1 MNSVILSGRLTK
13 DPMGQS
19 TTSGMSIARFSLAV
33 SRGKD
38 KDGNEQTDYP
48 NCVAFGK
55 TAELVERYTAKGS
68 KVIVQGRIQ
77 TGSYE
82 KDGRKV
88 YTTDVIV
95 DRVEFMDSKKSE
107 EPKAVPKT
115 EQTEMN
121 MEMIEDDEIPFGGC

>member
-13 DPMGQS
+13 DPIGQS
-19 TTSGMSIARFSLAV
+19 TTSGTSIARFSLAV
-33 SRGKD
+33 PRGKD

-55 TAELVERYTAKGS
+55 TADLVEKYTAKGS
-68 KVIVQGRIQ
+68 KVMVQGSLR

-95 DRVEFMDSKKSE
+95 DRIEFMDSKKE
-107 EPKAVPKT
+107 EPKAAPKH
-115 EQTEMN
+115 EQAEMD
-121 MEMIEDDEIPFGGC
+121 IDILEDDSIPFGGC

>member
-13 DPMGQS
+13 DPVGQA
-19 TTSGMSIARFSLAV
+19 TTSGTSIARFSLAV

-38 KDGNEQTDYP
+38 KDGNELTDYP

-55 TAELVERYTAKGS
+55 TADLVEKYTAKGS
-68 KVIVQGRIQ
+68 KVMVQGKLQ

-95 DRVEFMDSKKSE
+95 DRIEFMDSKKSE
-107 EPKAVPKT
+107 DKPAPKH
-115 EQTEMN
+115 EQAEMD
-121 MEMIEDDEIPFGGC
+121 IDILEDDSIPFGGC